1 MDWTGVLVPVS
12 FFAMV
17 YGIVYIAIR
26 RKERMAL
33 IQKGAD
39 ASLFEPKNQAPT
51 ELKWGM
57 LLVGIGLGI
66 LLGRILASFSCL
78 GEEASYFSMVCLL
91 GGLSLVIY
99 HFMEKRMV
107 EKNLPRN

>member
-1 MDWTGVLVPVS
+1 MDFVGVFVPIS
-12 FFAMV
+12 LFAMI

-33 IQKGAD
+33 LQKGAD
-39 ASLFEPKNQAPT
+39 ISLFEKKRRSPL

-57 LLVGIGLGI
+57 LLVGIGVGI
-66 LLGRILASFSCL
+66 LLGRILAATSCL
-78 GEEASYFSMVCLL
+78 GEEASYFSMICLL

-99 HFMEKRMV
+99 HFMEKRIA
-107 EKNLPRN
+107 EKETPQN